1 MDQNNEDI
9 LTNQKKQKSSLVSS
23 VKKAFSTINYPKD
36 KDSDSGRDSSESESS
51 SKDLRKKCRRSKNN
65 FTNSSKYYINN
76 SLNIIKESANYLS
89 GNYKS
94 I

>member
-1 MDQNNEDI
+1 MVYNDNHNNI
-9 LTNQKKQKSSLVSS
+9 NFQLVSPPS
-23 VKKAFSTINYPKD
+23 SMIANQTEKCNKTKNQNEKYVMIPSQPININSDDQYSKKSTPIQ
-36 KDSDSGRDSSESESS
+36 ES
-51 SKDLRKKCRRSKNN
+51 L
-65 FTNSSKYYINN
+65 KYYINN